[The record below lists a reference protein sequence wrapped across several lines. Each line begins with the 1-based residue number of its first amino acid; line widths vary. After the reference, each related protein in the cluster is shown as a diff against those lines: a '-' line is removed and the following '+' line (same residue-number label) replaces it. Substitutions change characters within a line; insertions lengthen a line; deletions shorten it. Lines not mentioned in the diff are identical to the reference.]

1 MVVDAVVKKAADKKA
16 KDDARRGI
24 VDGPTLEPASETGA
38 FGGMP
43 RQKDALRR
51 AAAALD
57 GIGAAARAE
66 HAAAAV
72 REALNAL
79 GEITGET
86 ATEELL
92 DRIFSTF
99 CVGK

>member
-1 MVVDAVVKKAADKKA
+1 
-16 KDDARRGI
+16 
-24 VDGPTLEPASETGA
+24 
-38 FGGMP
+38 P
-43 RQKDALRR
+43 RQREALLR

-57 GIGAAARAE
+57 GIGPDVPAEIAAG
-66 HAAAAV
+66 AV
-72 REALNAL
+72 RAGLHAL